1 MGNVLKFHE
10 KHCEP
15 REMKVK
21 EGRSEMSP
29 SKIMSTRVNFSSDGN
44 RRKLSYTSEFVPKK
58 YLSLLLEVDLIIK
71 TYLTARNYDTFT

>member
-21 EGRSEMSP
+21 EGRSEISP
-29 SKIMSTRVNFSSDGN
+29 SKTCSLELTLVQTETDVCFPTLPNSCRKNTFPFFSKS
-44 RRKLSYTSEFVPKK
+44 
-58 YLSLLLEVDLIIK
+58 I
-71 TYLTARNYDTFT
+71 

>member
-21 EGRSEMSP
+21 EGRSEISP
-29 SKIMSTRVNFSSDGN
+29 SKTC
-44 RRKLSYTSEFVPKK
+44 
-58 YLSLLLEVDLIIK
+58 SLE
-71 TYLTARNYDTFT
+71 LTLVQTETDVCFPTLPNSR

>member
-21 EGRSEMSP
+21 EGSSEISP
-29 SKIMSTRVNFSSDGN
+29 SKTC
-44 RRKLSYTSEFVPKK
+44 
-58 YLSLLLEVDLIIK
+58 LLE
-71 TYLTARNYDTFT
+71 LTLVQTETDVSFSTLPNSC

>member
-15 REMKVK
+15 TEMKAK

-44 RRKLSYTSEFVPKK
+44 RRMFTYTSEFA
-58 YLSLLLEVDLIIK
+58 LENILPFFSKSI
-71 TYLTARNYDTFT
+71 